1 MNAKSDVAN
10 ASSIDLDD
18 QMIAENGLHAVSIGD
33 LLINGSCVALIAA
46 QTRRIP
52 AIFIRSHAA
61 PRQFVAE
68 SSICVFFTRILT
80 AALQGWCA
88 RYVYYA
94 KGRGQCPS
102 ACVLQ
107 GVSDDI

>member
-18 QMIAENGLHAVSIGD
+18 QMIAENGLHVVSIGD

-68 SSICVFFTRILT
+68 SSICFFL
-80 AALQGWCA
+80 LESLPPL
-88 RYVYYA
+88 YYA
-94 KGRGQCPS
+94 KGRGQCRS

>member
-18 QMIAENGLHAVSIGD
+18 QMIAENGLHVVSIGD

-68 SSICVFFTRILT
+68 SSICFFFSNPYRRCTTQKEEVNADLL
-80 AALQGWCA
+80 AFFKA
-88 RYVYYA
+88 
-94 KGRGQCPS
+94 
-102 ACVLQ
+102 
-107 GVSDDI
+107 